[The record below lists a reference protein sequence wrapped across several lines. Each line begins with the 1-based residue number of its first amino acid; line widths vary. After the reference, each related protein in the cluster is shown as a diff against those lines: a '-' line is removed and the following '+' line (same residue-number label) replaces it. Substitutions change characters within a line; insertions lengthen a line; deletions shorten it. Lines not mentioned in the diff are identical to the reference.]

1 VKPTPAQENKFLA
14 IVESHKKLLF
24 KISNAYCSDPE
35 DRKDL
40 LQEIILQ
47 LWKSFPKYDDTY
59 ALSTWMYRIALHVS
73 ISFHRKQKSRRNL
86 KLSKPDPILAIREEE
101 GKQELNEN
109 LQLLYAFI
117 SELKH
122 LDKALMILYLEGK
135 NHQEIGEILGL
146 SKSNVGTKIGR
157 IKEKL
162 KLHFA
167 KKTSTNIP
175 TSNQTKKH

>member
-1 VKPTPAQENKFLA
+1 MKLTPAQEQDFLA
-14 IVESHKKLLF
+14 ILEAHKKLLF
-24 KISNAYCSDPE
+24 KISNAYCSDKE

-47 LWKSFPKYDDTY
+47 LWKSYSKYDDSY

-73 ISFHRKQKSRRNL
+73 ISFQRKHKSRRNL
-86 KLSKPDPILAIREEE
+86 RPSPRDPIMEFREEDGE
-101 GKQELNEN
+101 QELAEN
-109 LQLLYAFI
+109 IKRLNAFI
-117 SELKH
+117 AQLKK

-135 NHQEIGEILGL
+135 SHQEIGEILGI

-162 KLHFA
+162 KSHF
-167 KKTSTNIP
+167 
-175 TSNQTKKH
+175 TSNSTTKQ

>member
-1 VKPTPAQENKFLA
+1 MKRTPAKEQEFLSILEA
-14 IVESHKKLLF
+14 YKKLLF
-24 KISNAYCSDPE
+24 KISNAYCSDSE

-47 LWKSFPKYDDTY
+47 LWRAYPKYDDTY

-73 ISFHRKQKSRRNL
+73 ISFQRKQKSRRGL
-86 KLSKPDPILAIREEE
+86 RPDARDPILEIHEEAEQEELAENIIR
-101 GKQELNEN
+101 LNT
-109 LQLLYAFI
+109 FI
-117 SELKH
+117 SKLKK

-135 NHQEIGEILGL
+135 SHQEIAEILGL

-162 KLHFA
+162 KKYF
-167 KKTSTNIP
+167 TTEQS
-175 TSNQTKKH
+175 